1 MSDSKKIVSLLF
13 IILLC
18 VTSYHDLTHNPR
30 SEAIV
35 SNHSHDNFDDDLNAH
50 FRVIS
55 IRVTNGDQFLTIMEQ
70 INPNKVK
77 NIEQAVADFQSL
89 NLSAD
94 IYHLENERVYLFP
107 VYHDFH

>member
-1 MSDSKKIVSLLF
+1 MSDSKKIVSLVF

-18 VTSYHDLTHNPR
+18 VTSYHDLTLNQG

-35 SNHSHDNFDDDLNAH
+35 SNHRYNNFDDDLNAH

-89 NLSAD
+89 NPSAD

-107 VYHDFH
+107 VYHDFY